1 MGQSPL
7 VKSRPASL
15 TRGKKL
21 GRGSWG
27 VVYQGKLGSRRVAIK
42 KIHEELLR
50 TDGDQLDPIIAQF
63 QREYE
68 LLQAAKHQHVVECI
82 DLFSEGRDALL
93 VMELMDQTLEAFL
106 AANKGLTVTKQVEIC
121 LKLANGLQFLHQHD
135 PQILHRD
142 LTSKNVLMNKAGDI
156 VKISDF
162 GQSKFRPT
170 SKEFLT
176 SRQPGCVVYM
186 PPEALV
192 AEARFNSKGDIFSL
206 GVLMLQIATQVFP
219 TCPLTGIGV
228 QPERERRSAD
238 LALLPED
245 HVLKPLILQCLEND
259 LQARPDAFSI
269 YFCLT
274 LMLLEASD
282 VSSYQCAS
290 ACLIHSEQVYFP
302 MCVSIVTVIHLQCT
316 SHAHCL
322 SQFSCALCLFY
333 MHDQTSYINLSTAN
347 ITIMPELCS
356 MPEV

>member
-15 TRGKKL
+15 TKEKEL
-21 GRGSWG
+21 GRGAWG

-42 KIHEELLR
+42 KIHDLLR
-50 TDGDQLDPIIAQF
+50 TDGDPQLDPIIAQF
-63 QREYE
+63 RREYE

-106 AANKGLTVTKQVEIC
+106 AANEGLPVTKQVEIC

-142 LTSKNVLMNKAGDI
+142 LNSNNVLMNKAGDI

-162 GQSKFRPT
+162 GQAKFRPT
-170 SKEFLT
+170 GKIFLT
-176 SRQPGCVVYM
+176 TRQPGCVVYM
-186 PPEALV
+186 PPEALK
-192 AEARFNSKGDIFSL
+192 AEARFNSKGDVFSL

-219 TCPLTGIGV
+219 TCCLTGIGV

-245 HVLKPLILQCLEND
+245 HVLKPLILQCLEDD

-274 LMLLEASD
+274 LMLPEDASD
-282 VSSYQCAS
+282 VSSCQCAS

-302 MCVSIVTVIHLQCT
+302 MYVSIVTVVHLLCS
-316 SHAHCL
+316 SHAHCF
-322 SQFSCALCLFY
+322 SQFSRAVI
-333 MHDQTSYINLSTAN
+333 QWSASAINQRIKQPGESAR
-347 ITIMPELCS
+347 
-356 MPEV
+356 

>member
-1 MGQSPL
+1 M
-7 VKSRPASL
+7 
-15 TRGKKL
+15 
-21 GRGSWG
+21 
-27 VVYQGKLGSRRVAIK
+27 YQGKLGSRRVAIK

-50 TDGDQLDPIIAQF
+50 TDGDQLDPIIEQF
-63 QREYE
+63 QRDCEI
-68 LLQAAKHQHVVECI
+68 LQAAKHQHVVECI
-82 DLFSEGRDALL
+82 DLFSEGRNALL

-106 AANKGLTVTKQVEIC
+106 AASKGLSVTKQVEIC

-156 VKISDF
+156 AKISDF

-176 SRQPGCVVYM
+176 SQQPGCVVYM
-186 PPEALV
+186 PPEALE
-192 AEARFNSKGDIFSL
+192 AEARFNSKGDVFSL

-219 TCPLTGIGV
+219 TYCLTGIGV

-290 ACLIHSEQVYFP
+290 ACLIHSEQVYFS
-302 MCVSIVTVIHLQCT
+302 MCVSIVTVIHLLCT
-316 SHAHCL
+316 AHAHCL
-322 SQFSCALCLFY
+322 SQFSCAPCLFY
-333 MHDQTSYINLSTAN
+333 MHDHARHTWQAKEWKRDLEGGLGRDGEIPSEY
-347 ITIMPELCS
+347 
-356 MPEV
+356 

>member
-15 TRGKKL
+15 TKEKEL
-21 GRGSWG
+21 GRGAWG

-50 TDGDQLDPIIAQF
+50 ADGDPQLDPIIAQF
-63 QREYE
+63 RHEYE
-68 LLQAAKHQHVVECI
+68 ILQAAKHQHVVECI
-82 DLFSEGRDALL
+82 DLFSEGRDVLL

-106 AANKGLTVTKQVEIC
+106 AANEGLPVTKQVEIC

-142 LTSKNVLMNKAGDI
+142 LNSNNVLMNKAGDI

-176 SRQPGCVVYM
+176 TQQPGCVVYM

-192 AEARFNSKGDIFSL
+192 AEARFNSKGDVFSL
-206 GVLMLQIATQVFP
+206 GVLMLQIATQVAP
-219 TCPLTGIGV
+219 TCGILHIGT
-228 QPERERRSAD
+228 PEIKRREFE
-238 LALLPED
+238 LELLSED
-245 HVLKPLILQCLEND
+245 HVLKPLILQCLEDD

-274 LMLLEASD
+274 LMLPEDASD
-282 VSSYQCAS
+282 VSSCQCAS

-302 MCVSIVTVIHLQCT
+302 MYVSL
-316 SHAHCL
+316 
-322 SQFSCALCLFY
+322 
-333 MHDQTSYINLSTAN
+333 
-347 ITIMPELCS
+347 
-356 MPEV
+356 

>member
-1 MGQSPL
+1 M
-7 VKSRPASL
+7 
-15 TRGKKL
+15 
-21 GRGSWG
+21 
-27 VVYQGKLGSRRVAIK
+27 YQGKLGSRRVAIK

-50 TDGDQLDPIIAQF
+50 TDGDQLDPIIEQF
-63 QREYE
+63 QRDCEI
-68 LLQAAKHQHVVECI
+68 LQAAKHQHVVECI
-82 DLFSEGRDALL
+82 DLFSEGRNALL

-106 AANKGLTVTKQVEIC
+106 AASKGLSVTKQVEIC

-156 VKISDF
+156 AKISDF

-170 SKEFLT
+170 NKEFLT
-176 SRQPGCVVYM
+176 SQQPGCVVYM
-186 PPEALV
+186 PPEALE
-192 AEARFNSKGDIFSL
+192 AEARFNSKGDVFSL

-219 TCPLTGIGV
+219 TYCLTGIGV

-290 ACLIHSEQVYFP
+290 ACLIHSEQVYFS
-302 MCVSIVTVIHLQCT
+302 MCVSIVTVIHLLCT
-316 SHAHCL
+316 AHAHCL
-322 SQFSCALCLFY
+322 SQFSCAPCLFY
-333 MHDQTSYINLSTAN
+333 MHDHARHTWQAKEWKRDLEGGLGRDGEIPSEY
-347 ITIMPELCS
+347 
-356 MPEV
+356 

>member
-1 MGQSPL
+1 MGQSPSVTPDSVAL
-7 VKSRPASL
+7 VKERE
-15 TRGKKL
+15 L

-27 VVYQGKLGSRRVAIK
+27 VVYKGKLRSRPVAIK
-42 KIHEELLR
+42 QINQLL
-50 TDGDQLDPIIAQF
+50 TDADQQPDRVIAQF

-68 LLQAAKHQHVVECI
+68 ILKAAKHQHVVECI
-82 DLFSEGRDALL
+82 ALFREGTGVEI
-93 VMELMDQTLEAFL
+93 VMELMDQTLGKFL
-106 AANKGLTVTKQVEIC
+106 TANEDLPVTKQVEIC

-176 SRQPGCVVYM
+176 TQQPGCVVYM

-192 AEARFNSKGDIFSL
+192 AEARFNSKGDVFSL
-206 GVLMLQIATQVFP
+206 GVLMLQIATQTNP
-219 TCPLTGIGV
+219 TYCLTGIGV

-245 HVLKPLILQCLEND
+245 HVLKPLILQCLEDD

-274 LMLLEASD
+274 LMLPEDASD
-282 VSSYQCAS
+282 VSSCGYA
-290 ACLIHSEQVYFP
+290 L
-302 MCVSIVTVIHLQCT
+302 
-316 SHAHCL
+316 
-322 SQFSCALCLFY
+322 FSSLNSLPAAYKHEYSKLKC
-333 MHDQTSYINLSTAN
+333 
-347 ITIMPELCS
+347 
-356 MPEV
+356 